1 MKLGLPAALTALAI
15 IGSGVSY
22 ATVNANAQQAAAAN
36 AQQGA
41 APAENH
47 EFEFSPA
54 DRAAFFDA
62 KIAALHAGLKLS
74 PDQEKLWPNVET
86 ALRNGYKNAVE
97 RFQKTKDEIQSTN
110 LIDRLR
116 QRGERAVARGQSLEA
131 IADAAAPLYAT
142 LTEEQKHR
150 LPVLFRGL
158 RPHPFHHHFAFGGW
172 HHEAEA
178 GDHWSGHEGNN
189 PAPRDR

>member
-22 ATVNANAQQAAAAN
+22 ATVSANAQQAAA
-36 AQQGA
+36 
-41 APAENH
+41 PAEKH
-47 EFEFSPA
+47 DFEFSPA

-86 ALRNGYKNAVE
+86 ALRNGYNNAAD
-97 RFQKTKDEIQSTN
+97 RFQKTKDEPESTS

-116 QRGERAVARGQSLEA
+116 RRGENAVARGQNLEA

-150 LPVLFRGL
+150 LPVLFHGL
-158 RPHPFHHHFAFGGW
+158 RPHPFHRHFAFGGW
-172 HHEAEA
+172 HHEGE
-178 GDHWSGHEGNN
+178 GDHHWGHEGDN
-189 PAPRDR
+189 PASRDQ